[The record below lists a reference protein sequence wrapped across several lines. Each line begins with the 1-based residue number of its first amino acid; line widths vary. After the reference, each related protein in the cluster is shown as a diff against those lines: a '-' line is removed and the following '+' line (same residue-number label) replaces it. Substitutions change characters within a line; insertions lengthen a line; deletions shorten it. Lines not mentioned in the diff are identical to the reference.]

1 MEPDDKNTIV
11 LTNSDGTT
19 TTFNLNNII
28 DTSGDITIDLNQ
40 TYGAT
45 TSYTYDPSSYTMVA
59 GAADSSYT
67 ISTGIDTISI
77 DNIFS
82 DFNKDMLSA
91 KEVERMCKEYPALD
105 KVWRNFKSV
114 YDMVKQ
120 DYEGKKKAG
129 ELDDDIPF

>member
-1 MEPDDKNTIV
+1 MEPDDKNTII
-11 LTNSDGTT
+11 LTNIDGTT
-19 TTFNLNNII
+19 STFKLDSLI

-45 TSYTYDPSSYTMVA
+45 TSYTYDPSSYTMVS

-82 DFNKDMLSA
+82 DFNKDMLST

-129 ELDDDIPF
+129 ELDDEHPF